1 MDILT
6 MFTML
11 VTTVTILEQYLIV
24 FSKLYIRN
32 ASEIDVM

>member
-1 MDILT
+1 
-6 MFTML
+6 ML